1 MHQNPTP
8 TSTAM
13 SNDEEK
19 SPSRQ
24 AAAAVVQQPDS
35 QPDCEKPHLALA
47 GKHRCSLDEPP
58 DKPED
63 QRRHIEPWLSALFQ
77 AEHLNLLVGNG
88 FTKALADIAKVES
101 AGMTIE
107 KFTQKHADAV
117 EEAAKESAE
126 ATGRG
131 EPNFEDQIRAAQQLI
146 EGLRVLARSDQT
158 SKTLLEAWEKE
169 LNERLLGL
177 VNAVLATERRLADV
191 LEKADNK
198 DGKGKLVRRY
208 LCSFLLSFASRA
220 ATRERLHIFTTNYDR
235 LLEHGCDLLGLRVLD
250 RFVGRLKP
258 VFRSS
263 RLGVDMHYNPPGIR
277 GEPRYLEGVVRLTK
291 LHGSLDWRQEG
302 SVGEHQVVR
311 VPLPFGAPED
321 HPDLPAN
328 PVGRVLVYPSPAK
341 ETETTAYPYADLF
354 RDFAAAICQPN
365 SVLVT
370 YGYGFGDAHINRML
384 RDMLTIPSAHLAIIS
399 WDNASKRIQRFVEAL
414 GSLDQV
420 TLLIGPHFGD
430 LRKLVDHYLPKSAID
445 RTTLRMVEL
454 VNRRLRNDELPD
466 QRNQQTSSNSTDDGP
481 PPTADNP
488 I

>member
-1 MHQNPTP
+1 MHQHPTP
-8 TSTAM
+8 TGTAM
-13 SNDEEK
+13 SNDQEK
-19 SPSRQ
+19 PPPNQ
-24 AAAAVVQQPDS
+24 AVAAAVQQPS
-35 QPDCEKPHLALA
+35 SLPDWAKPHLARA
-47 GKHRCSLDEPP
+47 GTYRWSSDNPP

-88 FTKALADIAKVES
+88 FTNALAGIAEQKS
-101 AGMTIE
+101 AGMTIQ

-117 EEAAKESAE
+117 EEAAKESAK

-158 SKTLLEAWEKE
+158 SKALLEAWEKE
-169 LNERLLGL
+169 LNECLLGL
-177 VNAVLATERRLADV
+177 VKAVLATERRLAGV
-191 LEKADNK
+191 LEKAD
-198 DGKGKLVRRY
+198 DKGKLVRHY
-208 LCSFLLSFASRA
+208 LCSFLLSFASRS

-235 LLEHGCDLLGLRVLD
+235 VLEHGCDLLGLRVLD

-291 LHGSLDWRQEG
+291 LHGSLDWRQQG
-302 SVGEHQVVR
+302 PAGETKIVR
-311 VPLPFGAPED
+311 VPLPFGAVES
-321 HPDLPAN
+321 HPDLPAD
-328 PVGRVLVYPSPAK
+328 PVGQVLIYPSPAK
-341 ETETTAYPYADLF
+341 DMETTAYPYADLF

-365 SVLVT
+365 SVLLT
-370 YGYGFGDAHINRML
+370 YGYGFGDDHINRML

-399 WDNASKRIQRFVEAL
+399 WDTASGRIQRFVESL

-420 TLLIGPHFGD
+420 TLQIGSHFGD
-430 LRKLVDHYLPKSAID
+430 LKTLVDHYLPKSAID

>member
-1 MHQNPTP
+1 
-8 TSTAM
+8 
-13 SNDEEK
+13 
-19 SPSRQ
+19 
-24 AAAAVVQQPDS
+24 
-35 QPDCEKPHLALA
+35 
-47 GKHRCSLDEPP
+47 LDNPP

-63 QRRHIEPWLSALFQ
+63 QHRHIEPWLSALFQ
-77 AEHLNLLVGNG
+77 AEHLNLLVGSGLTN
-88 FTKALADIAKVES
+88 ALAHLAGVEPADMEIENFS
-101 AGMTIE
+101 A
-107 KFTQKHADAV
+107 KHADAV
-117 EEAAKESAE
+117 EATAKKSAK

-177 VNAVLATERRLADV
+177 LKAVLATERGLAGV
-191 LEKADNK
+191 LEKAD
-198 DGKGKLVRRY
+198 DRGKLVRRY

-235 LLEHGCDLLGLRVLD
+235 VLEHDCDLLGLRVLD

-302 SVGEHQVVR
+302 AAGETQIVR
-311 VPLPFGAPED
+311 VPLPFGASED

-328 PVGRVLVYPSPAK
+328 PVGRVLIYPSPAK
-341 ETETTAYPYADLF
+341 DTETTAYPYADLF

-370 YGYGFGDAHINRML
+370 YGYGFGDNHINRML

-399 WDNASKRIQRFVEAL
+399 WDKASGRIQRFVESL

-430 LRKLVDHYLPKSAID
+430 LKTLVDHYLPKSAID

-466 QRNQQTSSNSTDDGP
+466 HRNQRRGNDSTDDDP
-481 PPTADNP
+481 SPTAANP